1 MSTRCTSIIHT
12 YGAVT
17 DPCSCV
23 IFMMSHDLGA
33 NHRATVGQVSVLGVE
48 SDIFDLIVAAGRRC
62 HLERCADTDS
72 AE

>member
-1 MSTRCTSIIHT
+1 
-12 YGAVT
+12 
-17 DPCSCV
+17 
-23 IFMMSHDLGA
+23 MMSHDLGA

-62 HLERCADTDS
+62 HLERCADTNS